1 MKLFL
6 ASSLDETISLLES
19 RLNKPVEDNRVLFIA
34 NAADPLENPW
44 WVDLDRKK
52 FVDAGYKIIETDL
65 RKLSHEEFTKNLEN
79 SDIVH
84 ICGGSV
90 FYLLS
95 VLKKNMFGDAI
106 TKAVRGNKIIYTGTS
121 AGSIVVSKSNEI
133 YKHDPDEVKFV
144 DKVSDFGGL
153 GLVDFVI
160 VPHCGKTDFIEANKA
175 VVEHMPEFPYPMIFL
190 HDNQVVYVND
200 GKLEILSK

>member
-6 ASSLDETISLLES
+6 ASSLDETISLLEP
-19 RLNKPVEDNRVLFIA
+19 RLNKPVRDNRVLFIA
-34 NAADPLENPW
+34 NAADPIENPW

-52 FVDAGYKIIETDL
+52 FLDAGYKITETDL
-65 RKLSHEEFTKNLEN
+65 RELSQEEFVRSLEN

-84 ICGGSV
+84 VCGGSV

-95 VLKKNMFGDAI
+95 VFKKNMLGDAI
-106 TKAVRGNKIIYTGTS
+106 VKAVRENKIIYTGTS

-133 YKHDPDEVKFV
+133 YKHDPDEVRFV
-144 DKVSDFGGL
+144 DMVSDFSGL

-160 VPHCGKTDFIEANKA
+160 APHCGKADFVEANKA

-190 HDNQVVYVND
+190 HDNQVVYRS
-200 GKLEILSK
+200 EEH

>member
-6 ASSLDETISLLES
+6 ASSLDETIALLES
-19 RLNKPVEDNRVLFIA
+19 ILNKPIKDNQVLFIA

-52 FVDAGYKIIETDL
+52 FLGEGYKIVEADL
-65 RKLSHEEFTKNLEN
+65 RKLSKQEFIEKLEN
-79 SDIVH
+79 ADIIH
-84 ICGGSV
+84 FCGGSV

-95 VLKKNMFGDAI
+95 ILKREGFRDLI
-106 TKAVRGNKIIYTGTS
+106 VEAVKENKLVYTGTS

-133 YKHDPDEVKFV
+133 FKYDPEEVKFA
-144 DKVSDFGGL
+144 DRVSDFSGL

-160 VPHCGKTDFIEANKA
+160 VPHCGKSDFIEANKA

-190 HDNQVVYVND
+190 YDNQVVYVND

>member
-19 RLNKPVEDNRVLFIA
+19 RLNKPIKDNTVLFIA

-44 WVDLDRKK
+44 WVDLDRNK
-52 FVDAGYKIIETDL
+52 FLGAGYKITEVDL
-65 RKLSHEEFTKNLEN
+65 RKLSHEEFVKSLEN

-84 ICGGSV
+84 VCGGSV

-95 VLKKNMFGDAI
+95 VLKREGFGEAI
-106 TKAVRGNKIIYTGTS
+106 VKAIREDKVIYTGTS
-121 AGSIVVSKSNEI
+121 AGSVVVSKSNEI
-133 YKHDPDEVKFV
+133 YKHDPDEVKFA
-144 DKVSDFGGL
+144 DRISDFSGL

-160 VPHCGKTDFIEANKA
+160 VPHCGKSDFIEANKA

-190 HDNQVVYVND
+190 HDNQVVYVENK
-200 GKLEILSK
+200 KLEILST

>member
-6 ASSLDETISLLES
+6 ASSLDETISLLGP
-19 RLNKPVEDNRVLFIA
+19 RLNKPVKDNRVLFVA
-34 NAADPLENPW
+34 NAADLLDNPW

-52 FVDAGYKIIETDL
+52 FLDAGYKIIEIDL
-65 RKLSHEEFTKNLEN
+65 RKLSQEEFAKSLEN
-79 SDIVH
+79 SDMVH

-95 VLKKNMFGDAI
+95 VLKKKQFGNAI
-106 TKAVRGNKIIYTGTS
+106 AKAVRDNKIIYTGTS

-144 DKVSDFGGL
+144 DKVSDFSGL

-160 VPHCGKTDFIEANKA
+160 VPHCGKTDFVEANKV
-175 VVEHMPEFPYPMIFL
+175 VVEHLPEFPYPMIFL
-190 HDNQVVYVND
+190 QDNQAVYVND

>member
-6 ASSLDETISLLES
+6 ASSLDETISLLEP
-19 RLNKPVEDNRVLFIA
+19 RLNKPIGDNRVLFIA
-34 NAADPLENPW
+34 NAADLLDDPW

-52 FVDAGYKIIETDL
+52 FLDAGYKIAEIDL
-65 RKLSHEEFTKNLEN
+65 RKLSQEEFTKILEN

-84 ICGGSV
+84 VCGGSV

-95 VLKKNMFGDAI
+95 VLKQNEFGDLI
-106 TKAVRGNKIIYTGTS
+106 TKAVRDNKIIYTGTS

-133 YKHDPDEVKFV
+133 YKYDPDEVKFV
-144 DKVSDFGGL
+144 DRVSEFEGL
-153 GLVDFVI
+153 DLVDFVI
-160 VPHCGKTDFIEANKA
+160 VPHCGKADFIEANKA

-190 HDNQVVYVND
+190 HDNQAVYVD
-200 GKLEILSK
+200 DSKLEILSK